1 MRQWFDELPFRIGTT
16 SYIIPDDILP
26 NVRYLAG
33 QVRDIELVLFD
44 IDEYCNIPDP
54 EQCAELKTIAQDHG
68 LSYTVHLP
76 LNLDF
81 SENGQS
87 LSIEKAMKVISAA
100 RCLDPHAYVCHLECK
115 NIPPEP
121 GPALEHWQKQRIRA
135 VNALSEASGIRE
147 KLAIENLETY
157 PIEWNGPVV
166 HTCGT
171 RVTLD
176 IGHLFLQKLDPVP
189 VIRQW
194 LELTS
199 VIHLHG
205 VGTRD
210 HQSLKFMPRET
221 IRAVIS
227 ELIRGDYRGVLTLE
241 IFNETDFRESMEMI
255 RECL

>member
-1 MRQWFDELPFRIGTT
+1 MLVRLKRI
-16 SYIIPDDILP
+16 
-26 NVRYLAG
+26 
-33 QVRDIELVLFD
+33 
-44 IDEYCNIPDP
+44 
-54 EQCAELKTIAQDHG
+54 
-68 LSYTVHLP
+68 
-76 LNLDF
+76 
-81 SENGQS
+81 SE
-87 LSIEKAMKVISAA
+87 
-100 RCLDPHAYVCHLECK
+100 
-115 NIPPEP
+115 
-121 GPALEHWQKQRIRA
+121 RA
-135 VNALSEASGIRE
+135 GIRE

-166 HTCGT
+166 QACGT

-176 IGHLFLQKLDPVP
+176 IGHLFLQKLDPIP
-189 VIRQW
+189 VIHRW
-194 LELTS
+194 LDLTS